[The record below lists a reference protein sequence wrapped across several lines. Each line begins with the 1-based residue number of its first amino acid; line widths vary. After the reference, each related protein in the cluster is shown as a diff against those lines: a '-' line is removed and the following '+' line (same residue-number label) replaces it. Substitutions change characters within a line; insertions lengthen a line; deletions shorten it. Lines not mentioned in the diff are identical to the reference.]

1 MRWRS
6 RLSAGG
12 ASCVQH
18 TCHMPRIIRPGRSGS
33 SFPSAPAGPAD
44 VTARLIGNVLQE
56 SFGQPFVVENRT
68 GAGGVI
74 GTLEAA
80 KSPPDGYTLL
90 MMSNTQTANE
100 LLVPQRK
107 YELMRDLAPIA
118 PVNYSDLVIVVHP
131 SVPAKTLQEFIALAK
146 SQPGK
151 LNYASS
157 GQGTPYH
164 MAGELF
170 KTMAGI
176 DVVHVPYR
184 NSGEARSGVIGG
196 QVQMMIDAVP
206 AMAPNIGENQV
217 RALATTGKT
226 RSSVLPDVP
235 TVIEAG
241 VPGYEA
247 TIWLGLMAPAGTPK
261 PIIDKLNAAVNA
273 AVKRPD
279 IVKLWTEQG
288 AVPMSMTPEEFDK
301 FLRGDIVKWAEVVKK
316 FDKSVNQGH
325 SVRHAAHSIS
335 PQWRRDRGRR
345 RSRSLAAR
353 HPARTARPDRS
364 AFRLRRRRMRRLPC
378 HRRRSRGGLLRHAAV
393 VGRGQGR
400 HHDRGLGQR
409 RAAASA
415 AARLH
420 RRAGDAMRLLRFR
433 HPDERGGAVDAKS
446 RRPTEAE
453 VSAALDR
460 NLCRCGSHNRMVRAV
475 LRAACARWR
484 RNDRALSARNCRSA
498 SRPTQDCR
506 PG

>member
-1 MRWRS
+1 MTGPRFAFALAATLLATPYFASQGLAQDYPTRPIKVIVPFG
-6 RLSAGG
+6 AG
-12 ASCVQH
+12 
-18 TCHMPRIIRPGRSGS
+18 
-33 SFPSAPAGPAD
+33 GPAD
-44 VTARLIGNVLQE
+44 VTARLLGNVLQE

-100 LLVPQRK
+100 SLVPQRK
-107 YELMRDLAPIA
+107 YELMRDLMPIA

-131 SVPAKTLQEFIALAK
+131 SVAAKTLAEFIALAK

-196 QVQMMIDAVP
+196 QV
-206 AMAPNIGENQV
+206 

-226 RSSVLPDVP
+226 RSGVLPNVP
-235 TVIEAG
+235 TASEAG

-247 TIWLGLMAPAGTPK
+247 TIWLGLMAPTGTPK
-261 PIIDKLNAAVNA
+261 PIIDKLNAAVHE

-288 AVPMSMTPEEFDK
+288 AVAMSMTPEEFDK
-301 FLRGDIVKWAEVVKK
+301 FLRADIVKWAEVVKK
-316 FDKSVNQGH
+316 FGDKAQ
-325 SVRHAAHSIS
+325 
-335 PQWRRDRGRR
+335 
-345 RSRSLAAR
+345 
-353 HPARTARPDRS
+353 
-364 AFRLRRRRMRRLPC
+364 
-378 HRRRSRGGLLRHAAV
+378 
-393 VGRGQGR
+393 
-400 HHDRGLGQR
+400 
-409 RAAASA
+409 
-415 AARLH
+415 
-420 RRAGDAMRLLRFR
+420 
-433 HPDERGGAVDAKS
+433 
-446 RRPTEAE
+446 
-453 VSAALDR
+453 
-460 NLCRCGSHNRMVRAV
+460 
-475 LRAACARWR
+475 
-484 RNDRALSARNCRSA
+484 
-498 SRPTQDCR
+498 
-506 PG
+506 